1 MFPKRGA
8 KETIFF
14 HKQLFGISR
23 LSRGVRALKLDPR
36 FIQQLN
42 DKIDIEQV
50 VSAHVSL
57 KRRGK
62 TLVGLCPFHNE
73 KTPSFTVYPESNSFY
88 CYGCGAGGDIISFVR
103 RMDNLDYIEAVK
115 AVAQMAGVPMPEDGY
130 DDTLSKKRMRLLS
143 ANREA
148 ARFFNDCLMNPA
160 NRKALDYFLNRGL
173 SINTIRRFG
182 LGYAPDGWHELIN
195 HMRSL
200 GFSEE
205 ELVLANLARR
215 SEKDGKTNCYDNFR
229 NRVMFPIIDLRGN
242 VIAFG
247 GRVMDDSKPKYIN
260 TSDTLVYKKSNGV
273 FALNFAKNAN
283 DNKLILVEGYMDVI
297 ALHQAGFTNAI
308 ACLGTAFTNE
318 QANLLSRYA
327 DEILICYDNDGAGR
341 TATARALEVLGRTGL
356 KLRVVQMR
364 GGKDADEIIRVHGK
378 ERFADLLKE
387 AANKTEYKL
396 LEERKK
402 FDINTDDGKL
412 RFLTSAAQILAGC
425 GSIEQDIYATRLA
438 NELGV
443 GVESIKAQIKTAGMQ
458 LKRLEK
464 AKARQKADEM
474 LEKSFED
481 KNNPERSKNIRA
493 ARAEETL
500 IASFMRNPDF
510 YYKLKDKI
518 SPQNFV
524 TSFNRRVMEC
534 LIRILESG
542 SEPEL
547 SEFSSEFTPE
557 EMDSVTRIFHLSEN
571 LGNTLKEC
579 EDCIG
584 VLTEKSAAKITDA
597 SAMSDEEF
605 LKLFK
610 KK

>member
-1 MFPKRGA
+1 M
-8 KETIFF
+8 
-14 HKQLFGISR
+14 
-23 LSRGVRALKLDPR
+23 KLDPR

-148 ARFFNDCLMNPA
+148 ARFFNDCLMNPT